1 MSYEKVGWINFHLLR
16 QIIVL
21 IQQHNLYLGKTLVDC
36 VEYSFSADMWSL
48 GVLVLAMVSYY
59 PNEQNQKLHKNFAMA
74 MHQEQMPFIWLTV
87 DMLVGSFFQDINP
100 SFQQLRS
107 RLVKSGG
114 EELKLFLSDHLLTVS
129 AKRRATAASL
139 PKTAE
144 MKKWCLATVEE
155 DSKFLRKY
163 LIDEVDFANHLK
175 LENDCPNYDALETVK
190 QIQTPSRHPHSSNL
204 FRRIFLLNFTGT
216 IHGKRWKSWN

>member
-1 MSYEKVGWINFHLLR
+1 M
-16 QIIVL
+16 
-21 IQQHNLYLGKTLVDC
+21 
-36 VEYSFSADMWSL
+36 
-48 GVLVLAMVSYY
+48 
-59 PNEQNQKLHKNFAMA
+59 
-74 MHQEQMPFIWLTV
+74 
-87 DMLVGSFFQDINP
+87 
-100 SFQQLRS
+100 
-107 RLVKSGG
+107 
-114 EELKLFLSDHLLTVS
+114 KLFLSDHLLTVS

-190 QIQTPSRHPHSSNL
+190 
-204 FRRIFLLNFTGT
+204 
-216 IHGKRWKSWN
+216 